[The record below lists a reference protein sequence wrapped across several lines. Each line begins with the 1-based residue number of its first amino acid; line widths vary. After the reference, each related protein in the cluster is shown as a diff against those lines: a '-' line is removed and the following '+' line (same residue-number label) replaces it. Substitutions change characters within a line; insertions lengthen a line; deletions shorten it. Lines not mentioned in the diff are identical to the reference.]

1 MDLKRRAVYV
11 ATGNGYTQPAD
22 EASDAVIAYDLDTGR
37 RLWVKQV
44 MAADAYV
51 RDCPGIYRPNVPTAN
66 KSETCPDDLGPD
78 MDFGNA
84 PILRTLPNGRSLI
97 VIGQKDGHAWGL
109 DPDRKGEVVWSRQLG
124 LGWENGG
131 GGMMW
136 GSAAD
141 NQPGVF
147 SGDRDRRSAWPG
159 RRQHRQRRN
168 RLACETARRRRR
180 PRHGDSRRGVF
191 RIQHRNHLRVFD
203 E

>member
-1 MDLKRRAVYV
+1 
-11 ATGNGYTQPAD
+11 
-22 EASDAVIAYDLDTGR
+22 VIAYDLDTGS

-84 PILRTLPNGRSLI
+84 PILRTLPNGKSLI

-109 DPDRKGEVVWSRQLG
+109 DPDRKGEVMWSRQLG

-141 NQPGVF
+141 NSQAYFPVTVTD
-147 SGDRDRRSAWPG
+147 DRLGLAAG
-159 RRQHRQRRN
+159 RRR
-168 RLACETARRRRR
+168 T
-180 PRHGDSRRGVF
+180 RHGDSRRGVF
-191 RIQHRNHLRVFD
+191 RIEHRNRLRVFD
-203 E
+203 A